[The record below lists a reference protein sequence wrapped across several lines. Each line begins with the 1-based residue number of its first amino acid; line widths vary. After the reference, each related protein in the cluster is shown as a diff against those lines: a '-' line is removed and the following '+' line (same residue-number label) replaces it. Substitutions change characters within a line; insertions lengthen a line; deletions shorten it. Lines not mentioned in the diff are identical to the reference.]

1 MLLSELADCIPAR
14 DSVQRT
20 VESGELSELISQ
32 WLEGLTAEDRS
43 LFIRRYWN
51 GDPVKT
57 LAGELGVRPNAL
69 TKRLLR
75 MREALRRHLEKEGV
89 SV

>member
-1 MLLSELADCIPAR
+1 M
-14 DSVQRT
+14 
-20 VESGELSELISQ
+20 
-32 WLEGLTAEDRS
+32 
-43 LFIRRYWN
+43 
-51 GDPVKT
+51 KT